1 MKKFLVN
8 ILLTLFLVFAP
19 LATNSQDVNDGYTFK
34 FTPQTEYNWKV
45 SGDAFCGVGE
55 VWCGMFRSKYKNS
68 LGYYE
73 YSLWFQSNSYFTNC
87 NWSRTYMEDIDVYY
101 YNPTYRKWYK
111 PKNYQSMSWT
121 VGAQTLYYTF
131 YDIQPDVQ
139 FKVQI
144 DKMEP
149 TIY

>member
-1 MKKFLVN
+1 
-8 ILLTLFLVFAP
+8 
-19 LATNSQDVNDGYTFK
+19 
-34 FTPQTEYNWKV
+34 
-45 SGDAFCGVGE
+45 
-55 VWCGMFRSKYKNS
+55 
-68 LGYYE
+68 
-73 YSLWFQSNSYFTNC
+73 
-87 NWSRTYMEDIDVYY
+87 
-101 YNPTYRKWYK
+101 
-111 PKNYQSMSWT
+111 MSWT